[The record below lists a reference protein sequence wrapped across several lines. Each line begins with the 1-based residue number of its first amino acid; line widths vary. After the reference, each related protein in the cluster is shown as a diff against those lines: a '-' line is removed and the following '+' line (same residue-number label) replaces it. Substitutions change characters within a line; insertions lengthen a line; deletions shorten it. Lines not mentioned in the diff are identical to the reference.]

1 MAESSHEFYFAFCLV
16 CIALHAAGEKLFAT
30 FFYGAW
36 VFFYI
41 FCICFWFEI
50 CIFSSAS
57 CFRGSFRFPFVCS
70 LFFFF
75 LQLAPATQLCKHT
88 HKRTARMHTHM
99 CKLQKLRSTGKSS
112 TICPSMRVLYLRPCV
127 RVCVCVWRS
136 AIVCCE
142 TAACRAHFNIFF
154 SRINYCA
161 CSCDWKIK
169 KKPFSS
175 DDFWMRYVWGR
186 WEEMEKDAREEK
198 DGKETRNSL

>member
-1 MAESSHEFYFAFCLV
+1 MLLAKSSLPHFFMARGYFFIFSVSVSDSKSVSFHLPLV
-16 CIALHAAGEKLFAT
+16 LEDRLGSRLFAR
-30 FFYGAW
+30 
-36 VFFYI
+36 
-41 FCICFWFEI
+41 C
-50 CIFSSAS
+50 
-57 CFRGSFRFPFVCS
+57 
-70 LFFFF
+70 FFF

-175 DDFWMRYVWGR
+175 DDF
-186 WEEMEKDAREEK
+186 
-198 DGKETRNSL
+198 